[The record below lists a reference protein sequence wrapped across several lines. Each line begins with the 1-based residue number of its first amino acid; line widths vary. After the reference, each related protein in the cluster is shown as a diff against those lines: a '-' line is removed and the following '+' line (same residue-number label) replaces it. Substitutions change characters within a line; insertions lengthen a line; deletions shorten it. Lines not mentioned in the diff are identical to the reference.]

1 MPDDKMRVKTGELT
15 ADQTE
20 TIRRE
25 FQRSGA
31 RTRSSSKA
39 TGEVPTFYSNG
50 KELCRFNG

>member
-39 TGEVPTFYSNG
+39 TCEVPTFYSNG